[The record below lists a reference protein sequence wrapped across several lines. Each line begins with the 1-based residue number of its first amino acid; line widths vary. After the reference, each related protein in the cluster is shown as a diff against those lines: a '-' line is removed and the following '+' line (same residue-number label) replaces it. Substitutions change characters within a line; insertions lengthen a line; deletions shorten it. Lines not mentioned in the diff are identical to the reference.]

1 MIIVYKVDQKL
12 QIHKMQRTDKIV
24 TTQIV
29 LEFIIY
35 KSLENHL
42 IIRFSS
48 FDIRLWKVKNKK
60 FRYILLISK

>member
-1 MIIVYKVDQKL
+1 
-12 QIHKMQRTDKIV
+12 MQRTDKIV

-35 KSLENHL
+35 KSLEDHL
-42 IIRFSS
+42 INRFSS